1 MRAMDVYTGLDPE
14 AKELVQRHEP
24 MLARLPRTFLVNT
37 LLRIEKWPSLFDA
50 EKRYFRALLEQLSAL
65 NSSQFEQMF
74 GALAAF
80 EKKTG
85 CGRLDAK
92 DPATLQQEQLEY
104 LRRQG
109 SNFEWRRLI
118 EAIFQKL
125 EPMVE
130 ARLYSSDLPPR
141 LVVLIYSQGIT
152 IERETLWERFR
163 ETGIRVPLALG
174 SAQTTAPFLTELLT
188 GRPAIPGAKPAA
200 TLFRALDHENVPPL
214 DKWLIEAGEELHLLC
229 ERNDDLSR
237 LGPCA
242 TGLSYQ
248 RLRAYRRR
256 LSEAIYSKVSSGGM
270 QGPVELA
277 HWLET
282 LEARP
287 HEGLS
292 LYHDRTVLDFVRDLL
307 VLGGNGTLIIN
318 NSFVEWSSVQTLHRA
333 QPRLLVARFG
343 VRDKLKPFSS
353 LLLFSQPRRADKI
366 PLMQDPLGSF
376 VDAELES
383 YYIWLK
389 SSNELPY
396 RGKTLYLL
404 LAEGVDQM
412 LAVPPSSPSKV
423 ANLSLPNRVSLSD
436 VNATMAA
443 WLGLKT
449 GSLAGRPI
457 PTLLS

>member
-1 MRAMDVYTGLDPE
+1 MDLYAGLDPE
-14 AKELVQRHEP
+14 AKELVERHEP
-24 MLARLPRTFLVNT
+24 VLAQLPRTFLVNT
-37 LLRIEKWPSLFDA
+37 LLRIEKWASLFPA
-50 EKRYFRALLEQLSAL
+50 EKRYFRALLDQLSAL
-65 NSSQFEQMF
+65 RDSQFKQMF

-80 EKKTG
+80 EQKTG

-92 DPATLQQEQLEY
+92 DPAMLQQEQLEY
-104 LRRQG
+104 LQRQE

-125 EPMVE
+125 EPLVE
-130 ARLYSSDLPPR
+130 ARLYSSELPPR
-141 LVVLIYSQGIT
+141 LVVLIYSQGIA
-152 IERETLWERFR
+152 IERETLWERFQGN
-163 ETGIRVPLALG
+163 GIRVPLALG
-174 SAQTTAPFLTELLT
+174 SAQTTAPFLSELLS
-188 GRPAIPGAKPAA
+188 GQPATQAVKPAP
-200 TLFRALDHENVPPL
+200 TLFRQLDRENISPL
-214 DKWLIEAGEELHLLC
+214 DKWLIEAGDELHGLC
-229 ERNDDLSR
+229 ETNDDLAR

-242 TGLSYQ
+242 TGLSYH
-248 RLRAYRRR
+248 RLRPYRRR
-256 LSEAIYSKVSSGGM
+256 LSNAIYSRVSSGGAH
-270 QGPVELA
+270 GPVQLA
-277 HWLET
+277 RWLET

-287 HEGLS
+287 QEGLS
-292 LYHDRTVLDFVRDLL
+292 LYHDRTVLDFVRDIL

-318 NSFVEWSSVQTLHRA
+318 NSFVEWSSVQVLHRA

-353 LLLFSQPRRADKI
+353 LLLFSQPRPTDKI
-366 PLMQDPLGSF
+366 PLLQDPLGSF
-376 VDAELES
+376 VDVELET

-412 LAVPPSSPSKV
+412 FALAPSTKA
-423 ANLSLPNRVSLSD
+423 ANLSLSSRATLSD

-449 GSLAGRPI
+449 GILSGRPI
-457 PTLLS
+457 SALLS